1 MKKYEIWKGTEV
13 IVTGLSDNEITLPE
27 GVDLKLPRQ
36 THTANIGIVRGLA
49 EEFPETDGLIS
60 FDPGIAVGVRTADCQ
75 PVLLYAPDIRA
86 VAAVHA
92 GWRGTIAHIARK
104 AVQMLKESGA
114 EGARIKVF
122 LGPSVCGECYEV
134 SKDLVTDFRMAGFRR
149 IDRDDHLDL
158 ARLNVED
165 LESAGVM
172 PGNICT
178 LGHCTLH
185 TRAGNTYAYP
195 SWRRTPGTSR
205 RLISAVRL
213 LG

>member
-1 MKKYEIWKGTEV
+1 MNKYEIWKGAEV
-13 IVTGLSDNEITLPE
+13 IVTGLSDNEITLPG
-27 GVDLKLPRQ
+27 GVNLKQPLQ
-36 THTANIGIVRGLA
+36 THTSNIGIVRDLA

-60 FDPGIAVGVRTADCQ
+60 FDPHIAVGVRTADCQ

-92 GWRGTIAHIARK
+92 GWRGTIAHIGRK
-104 AVQMLKESGA
+104 AAQMLKESGA
-114 EGARIKVF
+114 EATRIKAF

-134 SKDLVTDFRMAGFRR
+134 SKDLVTDFRAAGFRS

-158 ARLNVED
+158 ARLNAED
-165 LESAGVM
+165 LETAGVM
-172 PGNICT
+172 SGNIRT

-205 RLISAVRL
+205 RLISAIRL